1 MPPEKPRPTSHPS
14 HYVCPSCH
22 LYLVSWDGPTK
33 TVEIFHK
40 IGLWEEFG
48 TPHVRLICQSCLGA
62 TERVPEALV
71 VLLRER
77 YGMATSYDRRPPPTR
92 SEDR

>member
-1 MPPEKPRPTSHPS
+1 MVPDAPQAGRSPN

-22 LYLVSWDGPTK
+22 LYLLTWDGPSR

-48 TPHVRLICQSCLGA
+48 TRHVRLICQSCLGA
-62 TERVPEALV
+62 TERVPDTLV
-71 VLLRER
+71 DLLRDR
-77 YGMATSYDRRPPPTR
+77 FGLGPTMDRRRPLPDP
-92 SEDR
+92 

>member
-1 MPPEKPRPTSHPS
+1 MAPDAPQASRSPN

-22 LYLVSWDGPTK
+22 LYLLTWDGPTK

-62 TERVPEALV
+62 TERVPDALV
-71 VLLRER
+71 DLLRDR
-77 YGMATSYDRRPPPTR
+77 FGLGPTMDRRRPPP
-92 SEDR
+92 DP